1 MGSYTSKTSE
11 PQDRK
16 PVDSDLISLGGSTL
30 HADTTPYHP
39 DPDPRRQ
46 ATHIPRNFGTSLS
59 HLQVS
64 LVRAV
69 PIIGVIRNHFF
80 NETGEVN
87 WYATPEV
94 INTLWRLRIF
104 FEKEGHGT
112 CSNGY
117 ICEIREYRAA
127 INLLAKSLYE
137 MSLCAEP
144 EMARKGMTE
153 LRRDSIRDLKA
164 RSKRGLEKLRAA
176 IKDWR
181 EAEVCESRCTRW
193 QIRSTGGVLSI

>member
-1 MGSYTSKTSE
+1 M
-11 PQDRK
+11 
-16 PVDSDLISLGGSTL
+16 
-30 HADTTPYHP
+30 
-39 DPDPRRQ
+39 
-46 ATHIPRNFGTSLS
+46 
-59 HLQVS
+59 
-64 LVRAV
+64 
-69 PIIGVIRNHFF
+69 PIIGTVHRHFSD
-80 NETGEVN
+80 ETWEID

-104 FEKEGHGT
+104 YEKEGHGA

-117 ICEIREYRAA
+117 ICEIRKYRAA

-137 MSLCAEP
+137 MSLYPEP

-153 LRRDSIRDLKA
+153 ERQDYIRDLKA

-181 EAEVCESRCTRW
+181 EAEGLWIKMYEMAQWVDRW
-193 QIRSTGGVLSI
+193 RPVNQAGVGEEVVSGRECYLPFPGVTQNAPLSAEIA